1 MKEDMKD
8 VEKDDS
14 SKHREEK
21 SVFTVKKESVSRKE
35 FIKKKSLQKRQF

>member
-14 SKHREEK
+14 SKHREECVH
-21 SVFTVKKESVSRKE
+21 SEERECVKKR
-35 FIKKKSLQKRQF
+35 IH